1 MYHGRKI
8 DFQGSFHN
16 EHKMRAVSNG
26 ATHGDSIKF
35 SNKAKGNRFS
45 GDIKAINPAAE
56 QIYRVNF

>member
-1 MYHGRKI
+1 
-8 DFQGSFHN
+8 
-16 EHKMRAVSNG
+16 MRAVSNG
-26 ATHGDSIKF
+26 ATHGDSIKL